1 MKREE
6 YRKYQQKYNKG
17 MNNSVYINE
26 SNKYYKHVEKKT
38 ISNVGLINNSK
49 NKQYI
54 SYTNKNNLS
63 KYDNNKSQRANSIS
77 KNQKSLNNT
86 FSSKEKYTYEGK
98 VRGKNNYVYYVSGV
112 GYVTKDEEYKN
123 VGRLTKAIPPPKPKP
138 NPIIRT
144 NQIKIQQTKSKE
156 NDKKELVD
164 NYQYY
169 ESKDLKKDNKKTQV
183 THIRLCEPV
192 YTVVNHRNSKK
203 YSSRTEQPK
212 IINKSFQRKEYE
224 IVESRK
230 PIKQTVNNTINHR
243 TENISRDNKNK
254 YYSHK
259 ERSYSSRNFNNTN
272 ENIRQNSY
280 QMSQTNNI
288 KTGYT
293 NYIIKRKDNNE
304 NKRTNY
310 TNNTRSGAAQNYNY
324 KNIEKKNYEIKNTNR
339 DYTNYNNIQKHEIKA
354 LSKNKQIKN
363 SGNNSK
369 VNTILV
375 ETKKY
380 IPKVSR
386 ITRDEPT
393 KPRQEYNNINYNINR
408 RNHYETITKEKNQK
422 TNNTYNNSSNINTK
436 KFEIYE
442 HNRQY
447 YPLEPVKQIE
457 HIYEIKNG
465 EYIPQQMEQIS
476 IYEDNRRNRRNL
488 NIQNIPT
495 NIQIENR
502 QISQN
507 IPQQIQE
514 IEVHEKKENIPQHV
528 QQIEIYDVNKN
539 EENIPNNSN
548 IEEDYTDQNN
558 EQQEEI
564 KQEEEIYQENQ
575 EEENKEIDENIKNE
589 QNIEKM
595 EQNEEEVEKEEKEG
609 NLQKEINIQSDE
621 KTDEENKNN
630 EIQMQQIDYDQ
641 YIPEQQME
649 QYIPNQENMIQNEEI
664 YQINQRQYYNNN
676 IFNNEQ
682 QQNYVNFC
690 PIHGIIHNP
699 VNQNIIFD
707 MHGHYHQNRNMYNL
721 NAEIGE
727 DGMFIGDTNNYKFYE
742 SKNIKNEGEVKSMTS
757 HQLRCEDKSNKNNN
771 QESNVYVA
779 TKVYPIITDSN
790 YSNTEV
796 FHNENETNKT
806 IENTQ
811 IKNENNNCPIHDE
824 QNIEDQK

>member
-1 MKREE
+1 M
-6 YRKYQQKYNKG
+6 
-17 MNNSVYINE
+17 
-26 SNKYYKHVEKKT
+26 H
-38 ISNVGLINNSK
+38 L
-49 NKQYI
+49 
-54 SYTNKNNLS
+54 
-63 KYDNNKSQRANSIS
+63 SIS
-77 KNQKSLNNT
+77 I
-86 FSSKEKYTYEGK
+86 FSS
-98 VRGKNNYVYYVSGV
+98 
-112 GYVTKDEEYKN
+112 
-123 VGRLTKAIPPPKPKP
+123 IFP
-138 NPIIRT
+138 
-144 NQIKIQQTKSKE
+144 
-156 NDKKELVD
+156 
-164 NYQYY
+164 
-169 ESKDLKKDNKKTQV
+169 
-183 THIRLCEPV
+183 
-192 YTVVNHRNSKK
+192 
-203 YSSRTEQPK
+203 YS
-212 IINKSFQRKEYE
+212 
-224 IVESRK
+224 IVFS
-230 PIKQTVNNTINHR
+230 
-243 TENISRDNKNK
+243 IS
-254 YYSHK
+254 
-259 ERSYSSRNFNNTN
+259 
-272 ENIRQNSY
+272 
-280 QMSQTNNI
+280 
-288 KTGYT
+288 
-293 NYIIKRKDNNE
+293 
-304 NKRTNY
+304 
-310 TNNTRSGAAQNYNY
+310 
-324 KNIEKKNYEIKNTNR
+324 
-339 DYTNYNNIQKHEIKA
+339 
-354 LSKNKQIKN
+354 QIKN

-408 RNHYETITKEKNQK
+408 RNHYETITQEKNQK

-575 EEENKEIDENIKNE
+575 EEENKEIDENINNE

-609 NLQKEINIQSDE
+609 NLQKEINMQSDE

-742 SKNIKNEGEVKSMTS
+742 SKNIKNEEEVKSMTS

-771 QESNVYVA
+771 QENNVYVA
-779 TKVYPIITDSN
+779 TKVYPVITDSN

-796 FHNENETNKT
+796 FQNENETNKA

-811 IKNENNNCPIHDE
+811 IKNENNNCPIHNE